1 MGKTRDVTDASF
13 ETEVLKSVK
22 PVIVDFWAAWCVPCL
37 RLSPELE
44 QLADEYADKVVVV
57 KVNVDENP
65 ATASEFGITSI
76 PSVYLFKD
84 GQQKISVVGARPKT
98 FFEKEFAEY
107 LH

>member
-22 PVIVDFWAAWCVPCL
+22 PVIVDFWASWCAPCI
-37 RLSPELE
+37 RLSPVLE
-44 QLADEYADKVVVV
+44 QLAEDCADKVDVV

-65 ATASEFGITSI
+65 ETASEFGITSI
-76 PSVYLFKD
+76 PAVYLFKD
-84 GQQKISVVGARPKT
+84 GQQKISVVGARPKP

-107 LH
+107 LQ